1 MPVADIEV
9 PLSVELD
16 SDSTAANRSC
26 INCPSACAG
35 FWVELVDEVELLEVE
50 PLELPSA
57 FEEPSEG
64 GGGGAIEIPISLSDF
79 WMACIN

>member
-1 MPVADIEV
+1 
-9 PLSVELD
+9 
-16 SDSTAANRSC
+16 
-26 INCPSACAG
+26 
-35 FWVELVDEVELLEVE
+35 VELVDEVELLEVE

>member
-1 MPVADIEV
+1 MAVVDVELA
-9 PLSVELD
+9 LLVELD

-50 PLELPSA
+50 LLELPDVLD
-57 FEEPSEG
+57 EPSC

-79 WMACIN
+79 LMACIN

>member
-1 MPVADIEV
+1 MAVVDVEV
-9 PLSVELD
+9 PLSLELD
-16 SDSTAANRSC
+16 SDSTATNRSC

-50 PLELPSA
+50 LLELPLVV
-57 FEEPSEG
+57 EEPSG
-64 GGGGAIEIPISLSDF
+64 GGGGVAIEIPISLSDF